1 MYNDDFLYCRSA
13 NVPGSSNMAAGGN
26 RRLQQTQHQVDEVKV
41 WSDSS
46 VILFLQETYVIRRDN
61 FAKAVS
67 PSLHEGE
74 AERSSQC
81 PNISCSLGA

>member
-61 FAKAVS
+61 FAKAVLKQREV
-67 PSLHEGE
+67 PSVQTLAAVLVLEDL
-74 AERSSQC
+74 A
-81 PNISCSLGA
+81 

>member
-13 NVPGSSNMAAGGN
+13 NVTGSSNMAAGGN

-61 FAKAVS
+61 FAKAVLKQREV
-67 PSLHEGE
+67 PSVQTLAAVLVLEDL
-74 AERSSQC
+74 A
-81 PNISCSLGA
+81 

>member
-46 VILFLQETYVIRRDN
+46 VILFLKETYVIRRDN
-61 FAKAVS
+61 FAKAVLKPREV
-67 PSLHEGE
+67 PSVQTLAAVLVLEDL
-74 AERSSQC
+74 A
-81 PNISCSLGA
+81 